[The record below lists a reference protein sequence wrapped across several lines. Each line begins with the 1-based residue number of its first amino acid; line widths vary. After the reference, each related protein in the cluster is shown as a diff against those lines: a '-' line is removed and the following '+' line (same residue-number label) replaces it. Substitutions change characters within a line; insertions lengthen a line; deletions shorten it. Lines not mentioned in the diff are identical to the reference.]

1 MEIERL
7 PLGQSQADKHRA
19 AELKWRGKPSESAL
33 DRDSIYGEAEGW
45 EHSAQADGR

>member
-19 AELKWRGKPSESAL
+19 AELKWRGKPSGIRPRSRFNL
-33 DRDSIYGEAEGW
+33 WRS
-45 EHSAQADGR
+45 